1 MPHSKVKEN
10 LTLASFD
17 DIFSTSVVNTESE
30 GVVHIPLC
38 ELFPPEFHPFQV
50 NDDDAMVRLTESVRQ
65 YGVIKPGLARSRK
78 GTGYELLC
86 GNRRKRACELAGINE
101 MPVML
106 KELDDDIAAIIMV
119 EDNLQQREKIL
130 PSERALAYRVM
141 MDALNHNGKKGES
154 HSYEIMVERTGVKK
168 SQLFRIIRL
177 TELIDTLSGKVDTNQ
192 LAFNPAVEL
201 SYLSVKE
208 QTEVVEAMT
217 RHEIKPS
224 LSQAVRLKKL
234 KQDGKLTLDMIDK
247 ILSEVKKPPSDE
259 TTITT
264 KYHKYFPPGFSQ
276 KQIDQVIVKLLKSW
290 KAEQSA

>member
-1 MPHSKVKEN
+1 MSRKKLTEN
-10 LTLASFD
+10 ISLASFD
-17 DIFSTSVVNTESE
+17 DIFNTSTTGNSNEIIVQ
-30 GVVHIPLC
+30 IPLSD
-38 ELFPPEFHPFQV
+38 LYPPELHPFQV
-50 NDDDAMVRLTESVRQ
+50 NDDDAMDRLTESVRQ
-65 YGVIKPGLARSRK
+65 YGVIKPGLVRSRK
-78 GTGYELLC
+78 DYGYELLC
-86 GNRRKRACELAGINE
+86 GNRRKRASELAGLDK
-101 MPVML
+101 MPVIV

-141 MDALNHNGKKGES
+141 MEALNHNGVKGES

-177 TELIDTLSGKVDTNQ
+177 TELIVALSDKVDTNQ

-208 QTEVVEAMT
+208 QTDVSEAMI

-234 KQDGKLTLDMIDK
+234 KQDGKLTINIIDC
-247 ILSEVKKPPSDE
+247 ILSEEKKPQIDE
-259 TTITT
+259 SLITPR
-264 KYHKYFPPGFSQ
+264 YRKYFPLEFSQ
-276 KQIDQVIVKLLKSW
+276 KQMDQVIVKLLKNW
-290 KAEQSA
+290 KAGKSA